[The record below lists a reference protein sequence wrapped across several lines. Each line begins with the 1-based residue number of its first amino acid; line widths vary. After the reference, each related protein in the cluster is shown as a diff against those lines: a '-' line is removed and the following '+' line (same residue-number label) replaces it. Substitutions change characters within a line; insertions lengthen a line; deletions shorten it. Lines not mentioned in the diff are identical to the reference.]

1 MIETLF
7 KIHTYTEEWFWDVNV
22 RYMDINHC
30 AMNFF
35 GEIFVIDQVE
45 MLLKKHGSH
54 YGVEE
59 KMALANGI

>member
-1 MIETLF
+1 MIETVF
-7 KIHTYTEEWFWDVNV
+7 KKHTYTEERFWDMNV
-22 RYMDINHC
+22 RYVDINHC
-30 AMNFF
+30 GMNFF

-45 MLLKKHGSH
+45 MLSTRHGSH